1 MDVTK
6 KQYATYLRQWQEHCS
21 EQKINPFSTTVSQG
35 INLLGDLY
43 EKQKLSCS
51 ALNTARSALSF
62 VIFPPESSTFGNH
75 PLVCRLLRG
84 AFAARPSLPRYKSIW
99 NVVIV

>member
-6 KQYATYLRQWQEHCS
+6 KQYATYLRQWQEHCG
-21 EQKINPFSTTVSQG
+21 EQKISLFSTTVSQG
-35 INLLGDLY
+35 INFLGDLY

-51 ALNTARSALSF
+51 ALNTAMSALSL
-62 VIFPPESSTFGNH
+62 VIFPESSTFGNH

-84 AFAARPSLPRYKSIW
+84 AFAARPSLPRYKSMW
-99 NVVIV
+99 NVAIV